1 MDHTAVLGSLKAS
14 QAHRQDVLLPAGSH
28 QPRCCS
34 NAHIVPF
41 YSPLRRSP
49 PRGLDRQRSDGCAS
63 PHFVSGACRLHIGT
77 SVYLIGTSTCTL
89 FGRAHVPYRHRHM
102 YAIGIDTTC
111 TIPGRRHV
119 NYRNGHPAAF
129 AGRGPATGEG
139 SSSLYLQYGLTDFLK
154 APVQSWSTRRF
165 LAR

>member
-1 MDHTAVLGSLKAS
+1 MVHTAVLGSLKAS

-34 NAHIVPF
+34 NAHVVPF

-49 PRGLDRQRSDGCAS
+49 PRDLDRQRSDGCSS

-77 SVYLIGTSTCTL
+77 SVYLIGTITCTL
-89 FGRAHVPYRHRHM
+89 SGRAHVPYSDEHM
-102 YAIGIDTTC
+102 YPIGIDTC
-111 TIPGRRHV
+111 KIPGRTHV
-119 NYRNGHPAAF
+119 QYGNGHPAAF
-129 AGRGPATGEG
+129 AGRGPATGKS

-154 APVQSWSTRRF
+154 APVQRRSKRWF